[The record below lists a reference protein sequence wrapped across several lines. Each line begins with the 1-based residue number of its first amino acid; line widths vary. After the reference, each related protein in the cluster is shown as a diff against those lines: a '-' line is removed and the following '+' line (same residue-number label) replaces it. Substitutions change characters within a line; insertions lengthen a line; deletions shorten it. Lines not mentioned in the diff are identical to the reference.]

1 MQTRDFSVIIASI
14 MILTATKRSKTDRLA
29 LIRNNGMIP
38 AVVYGVQVEN
48 TMISVSSVDFEK
60 ILKIAGESS
69 TIALEIKGD
78 TNKKDLPDDK
88 AGTPKKIDVLI
99 HDIQVDSVKG
109 FPIHIDFLA
118 IDMNKSIEVAV
129 PIEFIGLAPAEKDNL
144 GVMVKVLHE
153 IEIEA
158 LPKDLPHNVTVDVS
172 VLLALNDQIHVKDI
186 ILPKG
191 VSMRTHKDEVV
202 ALIGAIKEEP
212 VEEVPVDLSAIEVEK
227 KGKKEEGEETKVE
240 EVVPA
245 RPRQL
250 THDSEGGLAH
260 EGAGGEKT
268 K

>member
-1 MQTRDFSVIIASI
+1 

-48 TMISVSSVDFEK
+48 TMISVPSVDFEK

-69 TIALEIKGD
+69 TIVLELKGV
-78 TNKKDLPDDK
+78 
-88 AGTPKKIDVLI
+88 GVSKKIDVLI
-99 HDIQVDSVKG
+99 HDIQVDPVKG

-118 IDMNKSIEVAV
+118 IDMNKLIKVSI

-172 VLLALNDQIHVKDI
+172 VLLTLNDQIHVKDI
-186 ILPKG
+186 VLPKG
-191 VSMRTHKDEVV
+191 VSMKTNKEEVV

-227 KGKKEEGEETKVE
+227 KGKKEEEGEEGEIKVE

-245 RPRQL
+245 RSY
-250 THDSEGGLAH
+250 DGSK
-260 EGAGGEKT
+260 AGGEKT